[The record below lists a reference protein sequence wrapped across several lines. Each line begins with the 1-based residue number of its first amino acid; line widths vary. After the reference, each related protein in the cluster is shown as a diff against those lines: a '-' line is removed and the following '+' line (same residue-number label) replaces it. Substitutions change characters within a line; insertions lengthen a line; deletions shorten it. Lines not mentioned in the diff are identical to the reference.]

1 MTDKIIVLT
10 TCPSEEEAGRI
21 ARLLVEE
28 RLAACVQILPPMRS
42 IYRWRGALE
51 ESEERLLVIKTR
63 RGLFGDLSRRVR
75 ASHSYEV
82 PELLAVPVVDGAED
96 YLAWMDAELRQEG
109 SLQDPSAV

>member
-51 ESEERLLVIKTR
+51 ESEERLLMIKTR
-63 RGLFGDLSRRVR
+63 RGLFEDLSRRVR

-96 YLAWMDAELRQEG
+96 YLAWMDAELRPEG

>member
-63 RGLFGDLSRRVR
+63 RGLFEDLSRRVR

-96 YLAWMDAELRQEG
+96 YLAWMDAELRPEG

>member
-51 ESEERLLVIKTR
+51 GSEERLLVIKTR
-63 RGLFGDLSRRVR
+63 RGLFEDLSRRVL
-75 ASHSYEV
+75 AAHSYEV

-109 SLQDPSAV
+109 SLQDPTAV